1 MADFFNVISPSDA
14 IDLMSE
20 MISSVGFETVY
31 TEDALGRTLAKRVV
45 SEENSPSFNRSSMD
59 GYSVRA
65 SDTYGA
71 SDALPAYLELVG
83 EIPMGSEAF
92 LSLSPGETATAYT
105 GGMLA
110 NNADAVVM
118 VEHTK
123 ITPTGLLE
131 VYRPVAS
138 GENVI
143 MAGEDFQIGD
153 SILAVGKTIGHAELG
168 ALMSLGI
175 TSIQAYRTP
184 KVAVISS
191 GDELVPPKE
200 KLTGGMIRDI
210 NLYTIGALVEGL
222 SALPTLFPRV
232 PDEFDELLDVGKRAI
247 EVSDMVVFTAG
258 SSISSRDLTAQV
270 MNKMGSPGVLIHGLS
285 VKPGKPTILGFSAGK
300 PIIGLPGNP
309 VSAITIFK
317 AVVDPLLRLI
327 SGRKVFPG
335 NKIVEAILNS
345 NLPSTSGRTDYVRVQ
360 LKNENG
366 KTFAVPVHGKSNLIS
381 TILESDGYVEID
393 SESSGVYKDTLVEV
407 CLD

>member
-1 MADFFNVISPSDA
+1 MADFFNVISPPEA
-14 IDLMSE
+14 IRLMSE
-20 MISSVGFETVY
+20 KVSPVGFETVD
-31 TEDALGRTLAKRVV
+31 TEDAIGRTLAKRVV

-71 SDALPAYLELVG
+71 SDSLPAYLELVG
-83 EIPMGSEAF
+83 EIPMGREAV
-92 LSLSPGETATAYT
+92 LPLSPGEAAIAYT

-131 VYRPVAS
+131 VYRPVAA

-143 MAGEDFQIGD
+143 MAGEDFHIGE
-153 SILAVGKTIGHAELG
+153 SILESGKTIGHAELG
-168 ALMSLGI
+168 SLMSLGI

-200 KLTGGMIRDI
+200 KLAKGMIRDI
-210 NLYTIGALVEGL
+210 NLYTIGALIEGL
-222 SALPTLFPRV
+222 GASPTFFPRV
-232 PDEFDELLDVGKRAI
+232 PDEFDELLEVGKKAM
-247 EVSDMVVFTAG
+247 ELSDMIVFTSG

-270 MNKMGSPGVLIHGLS
+270 INKMGSPGVLIHGLS

-300 PIIGLPGNP
+300 PVIGLPGNP

-327 SGRKVFPG
+327 SGK
-335 NKIVEAILNS
+335 KIVRSFKTVEAILNS
-345 NLPSTSGRTDYVRVQ
+345 NLSSTSGRTDYVRVQ
-360 LKNENG
+360 LKNKNG
-366 KTFAVPVHGKSNLIS
+366 ETFAVPVHGKSNLIS
-381 TILESDGYVEID
+381 TILDSDGYVEID
-393 SESSGVYKDTLVEV
+393 SESSGVYKGALLEV
-407 CLD
+407 YLD

>member
-1 MADFFNVISPSDA
+1 MANFFNVISPPDA
-14 IDLMSE
+14 ISLMSE
-20 MISSVGFETVY
+20 KISSVGFETVY
-31 TEDALGRTLAKRVV
+31 TEDATGRTLAKRVV

-71 SDALPAYLELVG
+71 SDALPAYVELVG

-92 LSLSPGETATAYT
+92 LSLSPGEAATAYT

-153 SILAVGKTIGHAELG
+153 SILAVGTIIGHAELG

-175 TSIQAYRTP
+175 TSIQAYRSP

-200 KLTGGMIRDI
+200 KVKGGMIRDI
-210 NLYTIGALVEGL
+210 NLYTIGTLVEGL
-222 SALPTLFPRV
+222 GALPTLFPRV
-232 PDEFDELLDVGKRAI
+232 PDEFNELLEVAKRAI
-247 EVSDMVVFTAG
+247 EISDMVVFTAG

-270 MNKMGSPGVLIHGLS
+270 INKMGSPGVLVHGLS

-317 AVVDPLLRLI
+317 VVVDPLLRLI
-327 SGRKVFPG
+327 AGQKIFPG
-335 NKIVEAILNS
+335 HKIVEAILNS

-366 KTFAVPVHGKSNLIS
+366 KIFAVPVHGKSNLIS
-381 TILESDGYVEID
+381 TILGSDGYVEID
-393 SESSGVYKDTLVEV
+393 SESSGIYKDTLVKV
-407 CLD
+407 YLD